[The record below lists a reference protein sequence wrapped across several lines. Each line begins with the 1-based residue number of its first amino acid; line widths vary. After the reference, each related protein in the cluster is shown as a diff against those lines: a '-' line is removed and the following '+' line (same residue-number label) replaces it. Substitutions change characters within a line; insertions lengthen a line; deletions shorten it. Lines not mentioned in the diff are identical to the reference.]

1 MLQLIEVQC
10 PHCGAKGQ
18 IMVPPIGAMIIGPCP
33 QCKEM
38 VVVFCGQVLALD
50 KDIMQGGEL
59 DDRREHLMSVL
70 TEFLRDRVGKLLS
83 DHVPAEDEDAEE
95 EDSSVLASDDSGIE
109 QEASAGDRP
118 GPISEAEMQR
128 FTAVDLKLLDNDAY
142 FRSVFDGR

>member
-38 VVVFCGQVLALD
+38 VVVFCGQVLPLD

-59 DDRREHLMSVL
+59 EERREHLMTVL
-70 TEFLRDRVGKLLS
+70 TDFLRDRVGKLLS
-83 DHVPAEDEDAEE
+83 DNAPGEDEDAEDE
-95 EDSSVLASDDSGIE
+95 MDVLAPNAGAE
-109 QEASAGDRP
+109 NTESAKADRP
-118 GPISEAEMQR
+118 GPISEAEMKR
-128 FTAVDLKLLDNDAY
+128 TTAVDLKQMDKDACL
-142 FRSVFDGR
+142 R